1 MVGIVA
7 QQIQVIQSAPR
18 TALFLATVPPAS
30 AHFVSA
36 TMILSGCGKNKK
48 DGYGVTPSSDISS
61 GDNSNSTGSDQ
72 TQNGGSHQQV
82 DKKDLSSTKDDV
94 INIREKVFLAQ
105 INDIYSNFEDYKDKT
120 IIVEGMFSHF
130 KDNGTGD
137 KVPVVYRKG
146 PGCCGNDGWGGFLL
160 RGLKSEPKENDWV
173 KVTGKPILEKSKDG
187 YYSLYLKV
195 ANLEVKKKRGAE
207 NVTQ

>member
-1 MVGIVA
+1 MVNNRVESVRKKEKIDMFKIILLCFIIA
-7 QQIQVIQSAPR
+7 
-18 TALFLATVPPAS
+18 
-30 AHFVSA
+30 A

-61 GDNSNSTGSDQ
+61 GD
-72 TQNGGSHQQV
+72 QQV

>member
-1 MVGIVA
+1 LVNNRVESVRKKEKIDMFKIILLCFIIAV
-7 QQIQVIQSAPR
+7 
-18 TALFLATVPPAS
+18 
-30 AHFVSA
+30 